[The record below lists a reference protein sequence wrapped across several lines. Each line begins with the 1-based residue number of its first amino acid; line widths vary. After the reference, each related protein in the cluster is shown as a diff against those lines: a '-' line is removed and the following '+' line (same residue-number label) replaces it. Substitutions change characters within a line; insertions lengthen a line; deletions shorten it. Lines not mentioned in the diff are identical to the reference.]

1 LPVPFTYEFPRPS
14 VTVDACIFTMREG
27 DLAVLL
33 IRRKKAPFKGLWALP
48 GGFVDK
54 NEGLERAAARELEEE
69 TGLSGLAL
77 EQLAAFG
84 DPGRDP
90 RGHTVSVAFLT
101 FVHAEAAL
109 VRAGDDA
116 DEAAWHPLRRL
127 PRLAFDHPKIV
138 AMARRRLQ
146 DRLRDPTR
154 EAAFQLVPAHFTLT
168 ELQKVYEAVLGRAL
182 DKRNFRARFLG
193 RAIVEPVAHQRKKGR
208 HRPAQLYRWA
218 GTKRR

>member
-1 LPVPFTYEFPRPS
+1 VPFSYEHPRPA
-14 VTVDACIFTMREG
+14 VTVDACVFTMRAD

-33 IRRKKAPFKGLWALP
+33 IRRKSNPFKGLWAIP

-54 NEGLERAAARELEEE
+54 NETLEHAAARELGEE
-69 TGLSGLAL
+69 TGLSGVAL

-90 RGHTVSVAFLT
+90 RGHTVSVAFFT
-101 FVHAEAAL
+101 FAHAEAAL

-116 DEAAWHPLRRL
+116 SEAAWHPLRKL
-127 PRLAFDHPKIV
+127 PRLAFDHAKIV

-146 DRLRDPTR
+146 ERLRDPAR
-154 EAAFQLVPAHFTLT
+154 ESAFQLVPQHFTLT
-168 ELQKVYEAVLGRAL
+168 ELQKVYEAIIGRPL

-193 RAIVEPVAHQRKKGR
+193 RAIVEPVAHQRKGR

-218 GTKRR
+218 TAKRRS